1 MDIFNIETL
10 ADFAELVSAV
20 AAILTVILAAIE
32 LYNRGKDKR
41 AEVSMD
47 IYSDFL
53 LVKQQLQY
61 AVDNVKSFSRN
72 VTRCTDAELTAFVRA
87 HHISPSVFTTIQKL
101 SKQSISSFDCLKA
114 EGKAMSILILDMS
127 IDITDLLLYINT
139 FFQANAH
146 GGPYDAEKI
155 KGRCQYVLATHQKL
169 LPTLDAVGENLKK
182 NLKKT
187 RSRSNNYLII
197 LFVVLAL
204 LLFIC
209 AIL

>member
-61 AVDNVKSFSRN
+61 AADNVKSFSRN
-72 VTRCTDAELTAFVRA
+72 VSHCTDAELTAFVRA

-114 EGKAMSILILDMS
+114 EGKETSTLILNLS
-127 IDITDLLLYINT
+127 IDVTDLLLYINT

-155 KGRCQYVLATHQKL
+155 DGRSQYVASTYQKL
-169 LPTLDAVGENLKK
+169 LPALDVVGETLHK
-182 NLKKT
+182 NLIKT
-187 RSRSNNYLII
+187 RGRSNTYLTV